1 MVLCNDRQKQMLE
14 YPDGLFADGFP
25 SLEDIYRF
33 NANRGEYGPGEAEA
47 HVRLRMDLARQQKA
61 HTFERTRPN
70 GTVLEIR
77 GVPLRGGG
85 FVTTYMDVTEQRQS
99 QATIAHMAHHD
110 SLTSLPNRILFKDRL
125 EQAVARARR
134 GEGIAVHFVDLD
146 RFKPVNDGFG
156 HAVGDALL
164 RAVAE
169 RINRAKR
176 ETDSVARI
184 GGDEFALIQ
193 SAITQD
199 SDAATFAD
207 RLVSAVSRP
216 YLIDRERISIG
227 ACVGIAVAPRHGLD
241 PELLMRKADTALYRC
256 KSDGRGSFSF
266 FD

>member
-1 MVLCNDRQKQMLE
+1 MTATARATAQAETPDELVQQLSDRYLGVVDDLVERTRLLEAVIDNFPGGISVFDKDLRMVLCNDRQKQMLE
-14 YPDGLFADGFP
+14 YPDNLFADGFP
-25 SLEDIYRF
+25 SLEDIYWF
-33 NANRGEYGPGEAEA
+33 NAKRGEYGPGEAEA

-134 GEGIAVHFVDLD
+134 GEWIAVHFVDLD

-176 ETDSVARI
+176 ETDF
-184 GGDEFALIQ
+184 GG
-193 SAITQD
+193 TGW
-199 SDAATFAD
+199 
-207 RLVSAVSRP
+207 R
-216 YLIDRERISIG
+216 
-227 ACVGIAVAPRHGLD
+227 
-241 PELLMRKADTALYRC
+241 
-256 KSDGRGSFSF
+256 
-266 FD
+266 